1 MTNFFLVVPFLILPY
16 VPTGASAFHLGGSR
30 TRRDDNCRYD
40 LEYRHGNLCCVNCP
54 AGTHLKSHCTRSGEK
69 GKCQECDY
77 GTYTEHGNELNQC
90 FKCTQCRPDQEIVR
104 PCTPTQD
111 TQCQCRRGRFCVP
124 DQACEVCK
132 KCLRCEQG
140 QEVVRN
146 CTSTS
151 DSECKKIQLSP
162 GSSSANAAVIV
173 PLVLILLLAAVI
185 IVGGFF
191 WWKKRRRTTDPEG
204 DLHEGTKAG
213 QHLTNNS
220 PTEERAIGDTRRP
233 SSSHWPLVRARPPAG
248 TEDER
253 RVLCESLS
261 SSASNSQHS
270 LTGPPPA
277 SLTNRPNAC
286 PAAPWQPDRRTE
298 EPFPKL
304 VPLKGEESL
313 RKCFEYFEEI
323 EFNYQKRF
331 FRHLGINDNVIK
343 SKDPLP
349 YEDRIHEL
357 LNIWVEREGRDAA
370 LDDLLK
376 ALLDLNQ
383 RRTAETVK
391 EKAIHNGH
399 YRVCESL

>member
-1 MTNFFLVVPFLILPY
+1 MKRKPLIGRTPIRGSGFLVVPFLILPY

-90 FKCTQCRPDQEIVR
+90 FKCTQCRP
-104 PCTPTQD
+104 
-111 TQCQCRRGRFCVP
+111 
-124 DQACEVCK
+124 
-132 KCLRCEQG
+132 
-140 QEVVRN
+140 
-146 CTSTS
+146 
-151 DSECKKIQLSP
+151 
-162 GSSSANAAVIV
+162 ANAAVIV
-173 PLVLILLLAAVI
+173 PLVLILLLAVVI

-213 QHLTNNS
+213 Q
-220 PTEERAIGDTRRP
+220 
-233 SSSHWPLVRARPPAG
+233 
-248 TEDER
+248 
-253 RVLCESLS
+253 
-261 SSASNSQHS
+261 
-270 LTGPPPA
+270 
-277 SLTNRPNAC
+277 
-286 PAAPWQPDRRTE
+286 TE

>member
-213 QHLTNNS
+213 Q
-220 PTEERAIGDTRRP
+220 
-233 SSSHWPLVRARPPAG
+233 
-248 TEDER
+248 
-253 RVLCESLS
+253 
-261 SSASNSQHS
+261 
-270 LTGPPPA
+270 
-277 SLTNRPNAC
+277 
-286 PAAPWQPDRRTE
+286 TE